1 MKVFL
6 SARFFLWCLVP
17 QILAEDEVV
26 ESTVK
31 TCEVDECIRQDACPY
46 FAAVVTD
53 LEELGLDTKEY
64 NETLAVVKQSVC
76 NQEEQGV
83 CCADFEDQISI
94 RSLVRRGEKCC
105 KECFYQIR
113 TKRCKSRRDGRRCRC
128 GMRTQKPRG

>member
-1 MKVFL
+1 MHQVRLLL
-6 SARFFLWCLVP
+6 SYCCRRPPPLFSWTFAISTNHIVILSNFCL
-17 QILAEDEVV
+17 
-26 ESTVK
+26 
-31 TCEVDECIRQDACPY
+31 RQDACPY

-105 KECFYQIR
+105 K
-113 TKRCKSRRDGRRCRC
+113 
-128 GMRTQKPRG
+128 

>member
-1 MKVFL
+1 MHQVRLLL
-6 SARFFLWCLVP
+6 SYCRRRPPPPFFLEFRNFHQFNHIVILSNFCL
-17 QILAEDEVV
+17 
-26 ESTVK
+26 
-31 TCEVDECIRQDACPY
+31 RQDACPY

-105 KECFYQIR
+105 K
-113 TKRCKSRRDGRRCRC
+113 
-128 GMRTQKPRG
+128 

>member
-1 MKVFL
+1 MHQVRLLL
-6 SARFFLWCLVP
+6 SYSTAAGVLPLFSWTFAISINHIVILSNFCL
-17 QILAEDEVV
+17 
-26 ESTVK
+26 
-31 TCEVDECIRQDACPY
+31 RQDACPY

-105 KECFYQIR
+105 K
-113 TKRCKSRRDGRRCRC
+113 
-128 GMRTQKPRG
+128 